1 MSWWR
6 VHIVKASNN
15 ENVRTEDFEAAD
27 RAQAEAAAAKLL
39 KKGEQIDQ
47 VVGIQP

>member
-1 MSWWR
+1 MAWFR
-6 VHIVKASNN
+6 VHVVKKSNN
-15 ENVRTEDFEAAD
+15 ENVRVEDFEADDMQA
-27 RAQAEAAAAKLL
+27 AQAAAAKLL